1 MFENLKDYKIIL
13 ASNSPRRKELL
24 SGFGL
29 DFIVKTMSDID
40 ESYPEDLDVN
50 LVAGFIAEKKAKAF
64 ETSIPENALLITAD
78 TVVCLDNKVY
88 GKPVDRD
95 DAFNMLRELS
105 GKVHKV
111 YTGVCIRFAAEGSSL
126 DYEKKMF
133 TSETEV
139 CFSSFTDEEINYYI
153 DNYQPFD
160 KAGAYGIQEWIGFAG
175 VEWIS
180 GSFFNVMGL
189 PVHKLYEELKNIP
202 PYIYHESVET
212 LVPGNCQD
220 I

>member
-95 DAFNMLRELS
+95 DAFNMLKELS

-111 YTGVCIRFAAEGSSL
+111 YTGVCIRYSTGGSSL
-126 DYEKKMF
+126 DSELKKF

-139 CFSSFTDEEINYYI
+139 CFSTFTDEEINYYI

-189 PVHKLYEELKNIP
+189 PVHKLYEELKNVP
-202 PYIYHESVET
+202 PIISPESMET
-212 LVPGNCQD
+212 LTPGNCQD